1 MLGRKIYWLME
12 NSNKKGFNA
21 IFDKIK
27 SIKHIQIYIALL
39 LGIIV
44 LVIYFSTITT
54 STDND
59 NTIDSS
65 ISTNHYIAD
74 LEIRMENVLS
84 QISGAGNVKVL
95 ITIEKDAE
103 KVLAQNIE
111 KKTVTNGDNTTI
123 TETTEL
129 VLINKNG
136 SYVPVVL
143 YETLPIIRGVVVVC
157 QGAKDPMVK
166 LQIINAVQAAVEVS
180 STKIEVLEG
189 K

>member
-1 MLGRKIYWLME
+1 MGD
-12 NSNKKGFNA
+12 NNKKFGSAVFAKLKN
-21 IFDKIK
+21 
-27 SIKHIQIYIALL
+27 IKHLQIYIAVL
-39 LGIIV
+39 LGIVV
-44 LVIYFSTITT
+44 LVIYFSTFKT
-54 STDND
+54 SSNVQEELNSVVTSEY
-59 NTIDSS
+59 ISS
-65 ISTNHYIAD
+65 
-74 LEIRMENVLS
+74 LESRMEKVLS
-84 QISGAGNVKVL
+84 EISGAGNVKVL

-103 KVLAQNIE
+103 KVMAQNIE

-143 YETLPIIRGVVVVC
+143 YETLPVIKGVVVVC

-166 LQIINAVQAAVEVS
+166 LQIINAVRAAIEVN
-180 STKIEVLEG
+180 STSIEVLEG

>member
-1 MLGRKIYWLME
+1 MGD
-12 NSNKKGFNA
+12 NNKKFGSAVFAKLKN
-21 IFDKIK
+21 
-27 SIKHIQIYIALL
+27 IKHLQIYIAVL
-39 LGIIV
+39 LGIVV
-44 LVIYFSTITT
+44 LVIYFSTFKT
-54 STDND
+54 SSNVQEELNSVVTSEY
-59 NTIDSS
+59 ISS
-65 ISTNHYIAD
+65 
-74 LEIRMENVLS
+74 LESRMEKVLS
-84 QISGAGNVKVL
+84 EISGAGNVKVL

-103 KVLAQNIE
+103 KVMAQNTE

-143 YETLPIIRGVVVVC
+143 YETLPVIKGVVVVC

-166 LQIINAVQAAVEVS
+166 LQIINAVRAAIEVN
-180 STKIEVLEG
+180 STSIEVLEG

>member
-1 MLGRKIYWLME
+1 ME
-12 NSNKKGFNA
+12 DNNKKSGSA
-21 IFDKIK
+21 IFTKLK
-27 SIKHIQIYIALL
+27 NIKHLQIYIAVI

-44 LVIYFSTITT
+44 LVIYFSTFKT
-54 STDND
+54 SS
-59 NTIDSS
+59 NTEEEINSVVTS
-65 ISTNHYIAD
+65 EYISN
-74 LEIRMENVLS
+74 LESRMERVLS
-84 QISGAGNVKVL
+84 EISGAGNVKVL

-103 KVLAQNIE
+103 KVLAQNTE

-129 VLINKNG
+129 VLVNKNG

-143 YETLPIIRGVVVVC
+143 YESLPVIKGVVVVC

-166 LQIINAVQAAVEVS
+166 LQIINAVRAAVEVS
-180 STKIEVLEG
+180 STSIEVLEG

>member
-1 MLGRKIYWLME
+1 ME
-12 NSNKKGFNA
+12 DNNKKSGSA
-21 IFDKIK
+21 IFTKLK
-27 SIKHIQIYIALL
+27 SIKHLQIYIAVI

-44 LVIYFSTITT
+44 LVIYFSTFKT
-54 STDND
+54 SS
-59 NTIDSS
+59 NTEEEINSVVTS
-65 ISTNHYIAD
+65 EYISN
-74 LEIRMENVLS
+74 LESRMERVLS
-84 QISGAGNVKVL
+84 EISGAGNVKVL

-103 KVLAQNIE
+103 KVLAQNTE

-129 VLINKNG
+129 VLVNKNG

-143 YETLPIIRGVVVVC
+143 YESLPVIKGVVVVC

-166 LQIINAVQAAVEVS
+166 LQIINAVRAAVEVS
-180 STKIEVLEG
+180 STSIEVLEG